1 MSNEILITPI
11 KLYIYCF
18 RYLYVFQETQYNFS
32 YDEALGCS
40 IFPCGVFFIIKL
52 RIHFPINESNG

>member
-1 MSNEILITPI
+1 MSNETLTTPI

-18 RYLYVFQETQYNFS
+18 RYLYMFQETQYNFG
-32 YDEALGCS
+32 YDEVLACS
-40 IFPCGVFFIIKL
+40 IFSCGVFFLVKL